1 MVDLVA
7 VLHHTLVEQCRIL
20 DLPPDLRVDHQL
32 TGSEDRIHIGV
43 HFFRICY
50 TEQHIAICI
59 VLAVGQAQIRC
70 IGILLLH
77 QSQAAKMEVE
87 QRIYPRLAL
96 ILILLCQICPAGFC
110 RLHKKMT
117 ADIGRHLLTQQG
129 QCLLI
134 HAVFCAPAYQ
144 RRKIVFGG
152 SQQTFKFCAE
162 AVIQQVEEQ
171 AGQIFALLGRRL
183 QCLCDLAQVFIQRL
197 HPAQRQVI
205 RELVDAGK
213 QGMQSRVALAL
224 APQIAFQ
231 LLCSAGGKELVHGR
245 DEVEQAVQLT
255 AVMDAGSAIRKQF
268 GVDHPAGLHTAQV
281 THTASC
287 CYQKHR
293 RVPHAAGK
301 INGEGIFR
309 FNFSQ
314 QQRDSPELCLVVHAV
329 RYRDHHKPLCR
340 NARRRQEYIPEIF
353 HGGAGFPVRQMH
365 GRAGAHQLTAQCQN
379 TVQTFLVLFQLQ
391 NRRFIGLGMN
401 VRIFAEGAHI

>member
-1 MVDLVA
+1 M
-7 VLHHTLVEQCRIL
+7 
-20 DLPPDLRVDHQL
+20 
-32 TGSEDRIHIGV
+32 
-43 HFFRICY
+43 
-50 TEQHIAICI
+50 
-59 VLAVGQAQIRC
+59 
-70 IGILLLH
+70 
-77 QSQAAKMEVE
+77 
-87 QRIYPRLAL
+87 
-96 ILILLCQICPAGFC
+96 
-110 RLHKKMT
+110 
-117 ADIGRHLLTQQG
+117 
-129 QCLLI
+129 
-134 HAVFCAPAYQ
+134 FCAPAYQ

-301 INGEGIFR
+301 VDGKGIFR

-314 QQRDSPELCLVVHAV
+314 
-329 RYRDHHKPLCR
+329 
-340 NARRRQEYIPEIF
+340 
-353 HGGAGFPVRQMH
+353 
-365 GRAGAHQLTAQCQN
+365 
-379 TVQTFLVLFQLQ
+379 
-391 NRRFIGLGMN
+391 
-401 VRIFAEGAHI
+401 